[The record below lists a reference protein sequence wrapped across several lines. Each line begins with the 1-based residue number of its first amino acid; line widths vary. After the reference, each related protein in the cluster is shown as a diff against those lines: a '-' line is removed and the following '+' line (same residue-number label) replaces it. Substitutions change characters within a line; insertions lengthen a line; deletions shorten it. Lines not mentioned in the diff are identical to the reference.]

1 MNNRKN
7 NPKLAPQLQQQPQ
20 KRNGINAAGN
30 GHANAVT
37 SPQRLLSP
45 NVGQHALSQG
55 MHGNMVPHSE
65 CGDRAPRLSARNAA
79 PLLFCANPPLI

>member
-1 MNNRKN
+1 MVEMNNRKN
-7 NPKLAPQLQQQPQ
+7 NPKLAPQLQQQAQ

-37 SPQRLLSP
+37 SPQQLLSP

-55 MHGNMVPHSE
+55 MHGNMVPQSE
-65 CGDRAPRLSARNAA
+65 CGDSRPRLFAERSSAAVLR
-79 PLLFCANPPLI
+79 